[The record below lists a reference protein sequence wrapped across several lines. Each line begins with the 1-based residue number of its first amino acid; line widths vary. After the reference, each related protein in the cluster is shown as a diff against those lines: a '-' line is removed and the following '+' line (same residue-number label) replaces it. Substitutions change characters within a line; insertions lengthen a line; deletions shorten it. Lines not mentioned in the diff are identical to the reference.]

1 MVPTGIA
8 AENVGGETIHSK
20 LKITGNIYNLQ
31 TLSLYDEHSK
41 SELKKVEYII
51 IDKISMVCSQLLTF
65 ISKVF
70 CKLHNNSLEFGSIP
84 ILVISDLAQLPPVK
98 GDPVFYS
105 PLWKRFFPLFLK
117 VSRHQQRG

>member
-1 MVPTGIA
+1 MGLAGTGKTYLTKQIFEYLKSINKRFLLMALTGIA

-51 IDKISMVCSQLLTF
+51 IDEISMVFST
-65 ISKVF
+65 SY
-70 CKLHNNSLEFGSIP
+70 
-84 ILVISDLAQLPPVK
+84 
-98 GDPVFYS
+98 FY
-105 PLWKRFFPLFLK
+105 K
-117 VSRHQQRG
+117 